1 MKLKDWIIDK
11 TVTKLINIWIHIRII
26 ELHVH

>member
-1 MKLKDWIIDK
+1 MKLKDWITDK
-11 TVTKLINIWIHIRII
+11 TVTKLINIWIQVRII